1 MRLNKISLCD
11 KQVFDK
17 YLLLKKHRLC
27 AYSFSNI
34 YIWRKLFSI
43 SWAII
48 NDSLCVFFKDKIG
61 VFLYLPPLSKEAS
74 SDTIRSLFDILAKL
88 NKNPSFAHIDNVEEE
103 EVSFYR
109 ALGYDSSLPSREYIF
124 IRRDL
129 EELKGKRFKSKR
141 ASYNYFVKNFK
152 YTCQPISLKD
162 RVECL
167 SLYYLWA
174 GQRKALS
181 KDSFYCGMLDDS
193 GVILKEAFNQYSL
206 LGFEGILVRVKGKV
220 KAFTFGFKLNE
231 ETFCILY
238 EITDLT
244 CKGLAQFIFAEFCS
258 QLKPYTFI
266 NIMDDSGLDNLRRVK
281 LSYYPQSLLSAYSI
295 RRYD

>member
-1 MRLNKISLCD
+1 
-11 KQVFDK
+11 
-17 YLLLKKHRLC
+17 
-27 AYSFSNI
+27 
-34 YIWRKLFSI
+34 
-43 SWAII
+43 
-48 NDSLCVFFKDKIG
+48 
-61 VFLYLPPLSKEAS
+61 
-74 SDTIRSLFDILAKL
+74 
-88 NKNPSFAHIDNVEEE
+88 
-103 EVSFYR
+103 
-109 ALGYDSSLPSREYIF
+109 
-124 IRRDL
+124 
-129 EELKGKRFKSKR
+129 
-141 ASYNYFVKNFK
+141 
-152 YTCQPISLKD
+152 
-162 RVECL
+162 
-167 SLYYLWA
+167 
-174 GQRKALS
+174 
-181 KDSFYCGMLDDS
+181 MLDDS

-281 LSYYPQSLLSAYSI
+281 LSYHPQSLLSSYSI